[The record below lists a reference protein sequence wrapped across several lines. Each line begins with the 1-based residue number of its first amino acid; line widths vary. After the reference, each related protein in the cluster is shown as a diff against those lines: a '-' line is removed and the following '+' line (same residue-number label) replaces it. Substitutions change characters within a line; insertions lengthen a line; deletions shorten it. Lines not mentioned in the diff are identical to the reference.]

1 MRVVYVNDHDLAGRR
16 FNGHDLQLY
25 LNSNGYEAYQ
35 FVMNKAGTDPHTI
48 PIIQKDESR
57 FLREKC
63 IEFEE
68 KISMQSVIYPFG
80 EIIQEKKEFKEADI
94 VHYHLIFNHFMS
106 LYSFKRLAQLKPT
119 VWTLHDPWALTG
131 HCVHPLDCKGW
142 LTGCKHCKHLDRN
155 SPLKEDHAAA
165 IWNIKRDIYKEI
177 DIDIVVSSQWMY
189 DMVKKSPL
197 TKHFERVHLIP
208 FGIDVDLF
216 KRREDREKIR
226 KSMGIGDDDFVIMF
240 RQSTIEWKGQPYV
253 VEMLKKLKSKK
264 KPILLTV
271 GQTGTLDE
279 LKDKY
284 RVIENPWINDNK
296 FLVELYSV
304 ADLFLMPSVAESF
317 GLMAVEAMACS
328 LPVIVTE
335 GTALPGVT
343 FAPECGIT
351 LKKGDTDSFV
361 KTVTRLMS
369 NPKECIKRGHLGREL
384 AEKHYKIERYNKQM
398 IQLYEEIYSKNKK
411 TRRYGQ
417 GEYNNM
423 RFREGECVR
432 CD

>member
-1 MRVVYVNDHDLAGRR
+1 MKIAFVNDNDLAGRR

-25 LNSNGYEAYQ
+25 LNSNGHEAYQ

-80 EIIQEKKEFKEADI
+80 EIIKDKKEFKEADI

-106 LYSFKRLAQLKPT
+106 LYSFKKLAQLKPT
-119 VWTLHDPWALTG
+119 AWTLHDPWALTG

-142 LTGCKHCKHLDRN
+142 LTGCKKCPHLDRY

-165 IWNIKRDIYKEI
+165 IWNIKKDIYKEI
-177 DIDIVVSSQWMY
+177 DIDIVVSSKWMY

-226 KSMGIGDDDFVIMF
+226 KDMGIEEEDFVIMF
-240 RQSTIEWKGQPYV
+240 RQSTIEWKGQQYI
-253 VEMLKKLKSKK
+253 VEMLKKLKTKK

-279 LKDKY
+279 LRDKY
-284 RVIENPWINDNK
+284 RIIENPWVNDNK

-317 GLMAVEAMACS
+317 GLMAVEAMSCS
-328 LPVIVTE
+328 LPVIVSE

-343 FAPECGIT
+343 CAPECGISIPKDKPEVFAKRVYD
-351 LKKGDTDSFV
+351 LIN
-361 KTVTRLMS
+361 
-369 NPKECIKRGHLGREL
+369 NPEECRKRGARGREMCVDR
-384 AEKHYKIERYNKQM
+384 YQIE
-398 IQLYEEIYSKNKK
+398 
-411 TRRYGQ
+411 
-417 GEYNNM
+417 EYNQKM
-423 RFREGECVR
+423 ISLYGGIKGRKE
-432 CD
+432 